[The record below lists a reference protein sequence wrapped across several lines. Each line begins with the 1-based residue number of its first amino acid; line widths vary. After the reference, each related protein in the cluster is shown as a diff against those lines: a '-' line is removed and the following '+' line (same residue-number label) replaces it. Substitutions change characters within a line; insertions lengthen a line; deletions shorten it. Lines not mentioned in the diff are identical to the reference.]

1 MARAEWRGPMLAQPL
16 RPDLQ
21 IGLLRRGEWLYERKL
36 DGLRC
41 LAIRNG
47 AELELWSRNRL
58 SFNRRFAGL
67 LAALAAV
74 PIDSFAF
81 DGEIV
86 AFEGDRTS
94 FARLQSGTVE
104 TQVCYCAFDVVHL
117 LGRDTTVIPLQDRIA
132 LLERALEG
140 RSDPIVLPERVVG
153 DPLDLLHQACGR
165 GWEGLVAKRA
175 DSRYRSGRSPDW
187 RKMKCTARQDMVVGG
202 WTDPSGSRAGLG
214 ALMVGYYDD
223 EGRLQYAGRVG
234 SGFDEKNLVALRAH
248 LAALAADRTAF
259 ADPEPVK
266 GAHWVKPELVA
277 EVEFSEWTPDGK
289 LRHPRYLGLRPDVT
303 PTDVRRE

>member
-1 MARAEWRGPMLAQPL
+1 MMARAEWRAPMLAQPL
-16 RPDLQ
+16 RSEQ
-21 IGLLRRGEWLYERKL
+21 IGVLRRGMWLYERKL

-41 LAIRNG
+41 LAVCNG
-47 AELELWSRNRL
+47 TELELWSRNHL

-67 LAALAAV
+67 VAALAAL
-74 PIDSFAF
+74 PIENYAF

-86 AFEGDRTS
+86 ALEGDRTS
-94 FARLQSGTVE
+94 FARLQSGPAE
-104 TQVCYCAFDVVHL
+104 TQVRFCAFDVVHL
-117 LGRDTTVIPLQDRIA
+117 LGRDTTIIPLLDRIA

-140 RSDPIVLPERVVG
+140 SSDTIVTPERVAG
-153 DPLDLLHQACGR
+153 DPVDLIRDACAL

-175 DSRYRSGRSPDW
+175 DARYRSGRSPDW
-187 RKMKCTARQDMVVGG
+187 RKLKCTARQDMVVGG
-202 WTDPSGSRAGLG
+202 WTDPSASRVGLG

-223 EGRLQYAGRVG
+223 EGRLHYAGRVG

-248 LAALAADRTAF
+248 LAALGADRAPF
-259 ADPEPVK
+259 VDPEPVK
-266 GAHWVKPELVA
+266 GAHWVRPELVA

-289 LRHPRYLGLRPDVT
+289 LRHPRYLGLRPDVA

>member
-1 MARAEWRGPMLAQPL
+1 MARAEWRAPMLAQPL
-16 RPDLQ
+16 RPDMP
-21 IGLLRRGEWLYERKL
+21 IGVLRRGDWLYERKL

-41 LAIRNG
+41 LAVRNG
-47 AELELWSRNRL
+47 AELELWSRNHL
-58 SFNRRFAGL
+58 SFNRRFSGL
-67 LAALAAV
+67 VAALAAV

-94 FARLQSGTVE
+94 FARLQSGADE
-104 TQVCYCAFDVVHL
+104 TQVRYCAFDVVHL
-117 LGRDTTVIPLQDRIA
+117 LGRDTTVIPLRDRIA
-132 LLERALEG
+132 LLELALEG
-140 RSDPIVLPERVVG
+140 HSDPIMAPQRVAG
-153 DPLDLLHQACGR
+153 DPVDLFHQACAL
-165 GWEGLVAKRA
+165 GWEGLLAKRA

-214 ALMVGYYDD
+214 ALMVGYHDD
-223 EGRLQYAGRVG
+223 EGRLRYAGRVG
-234 SGFDEKNLVALRAH
+234 SGFDEKNLAALRAQLAV
-248 LAALAADRTAF
+248 LAAERTPF
-259 ADPEPVK
+259 ADAEPVK

-289 LRHPRYLGLRPDVT
+289 LRHPRYLGLRPDVA
-303 PTDVRRE
+303 PSEVRRE

>member
-1 MARAEWRGPMLAQPL
+1 MLAQPL
-16 RPDLQ
+16 RPDTQ
-21 IGLLRRGEWLYERKL
+21 IGLLRGGDWLYERKL

-41 LAIRNG
+41 LAVRNG
-47 AELELWSRNRL
+47 AELELWSRNHL

-67 LAALAAV
+67 VAALAAI

-86 AFEGDRTS
+86 AFDGARTS
-94 FARLQSGTVE
+94 FARLQSGADRM
-104 TQVCYCAFDVVHL
+104 QVHYCAFDVVHL
-117 LGRDTTVIPLQDRIA
+117 LGRDTTVIPLRDRIP

-140 RSDPIVLPERVVG
+140 SSELILGPERVAG
-153 DPLDLLHQACGR
+153 DPLDLFHEACTL

-187 RKMKCTARQDMVVGG
+187 RKMKCTARQDVVVGG
-202 WTDPSGSRAGLG
+202 WTEPSGSRAGLG

-223 EGRLQYAGRVG
+223 EGRLRYAGRVG
-234 SGFDEKNLVALRAH
+234 SGFDEKNLVALRAR
-248 LAALAADRTAF
+248 LAALALERPPF
-259 ADPEPVK
+259 SDPEPVK
-266 GAHWVKPELVA
+266 GAHWVRPELVA

-289 LRHPRYLGLRPDVT
+289 MRHPRYLGLRPDVA